1 MKLAL
6 YPGTFDPLTN
16 GHLALI
22 RRGLAVFDQIVVA
35 VADNTPKFPLF
46 SQEERVAMAREAV
59 GDDDRILVEPF
70 TGLTVEYAAKR
81 GACAILTDYQW
92 LFISSTIVKAAA
104 SHGADI
110 VGLVPENVCLRLMEK
125 YQRGEV
131 RQATPCRSAPYGGFR
146 VNK

>member
-46 SQEERVAMAREAV
+46 SQEERVAMARA
-59 GDDDRILVEPF
+59 LWA
-70 TGLTVEYAAKR
+70 TT
-81 GACAILTDYQW
+81 T
-92 LFISSTIVKAAA
+92 A
-104 SHGADI
+104 SWWNPSPA
-110 VGLVPENVCLRLMEK
+110 
-125 YQRGEV
+125 
-131 RQATPCRSAPYGGFR
+131 
-146 VNK
+146 